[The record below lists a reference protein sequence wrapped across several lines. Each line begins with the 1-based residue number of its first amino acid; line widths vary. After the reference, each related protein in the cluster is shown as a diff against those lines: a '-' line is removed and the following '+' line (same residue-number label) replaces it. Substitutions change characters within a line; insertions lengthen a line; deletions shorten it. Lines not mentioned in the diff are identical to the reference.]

1 MPRVALLL
9 AVLAPAAL
17 LGQEGAG
24 AELWRLAATTLAQP
38 PALATGGAAGFWN
51 PAQPATGERAAFGLE
66 VVNTP
71 SAVGASGVLFTA
83 RARVSPVGRV
93 GIGARALRDYVDARL
108 HPGPPVRRGFRARR
122 PLCHRSAPGARGEL
136 QGGPLALRG
145 WAGAR
150 DRSLPS
156 HAGREPRRRRRRR
169 IVSHGRGGL
178 VPVTDLLS
186 LPPDAARAAI
196 APWLTA
202 RSEPAYRAKQILAR
216 LWQRPVASWEE
227 ATELPAALR
236 RALAEAFPL
245 RRLRLVTRQVSR
257 DGTEKFLWRLDDGEA
272 IESVLIPEG
281 KRRTLCISSQVGC
294 ALACVFCA
302 TGRMGFRRNLTAA
315 EIANQV
321 REIMLREPGTA
332 PTNVVFMGM
341 GEPLLNWAAVDV

>member
-1 MPRVALLL
+1 MPRVPLLL
-9 AVLAPAAL
+9 GVLAPAAL

-24 AELWRLAATTLAQP
+24 AELWRLAAPTLAPP
-38 PALATGGAAGFWN
+38 PAPATGGGARLLEPGPHA
-51 PAQPATGERAAFGLE
+51 RAARRHGDAHRGVRDPLLLALRRERRRPGPLGRNRLLRVARCAVAGRRRGL
-66 VVNTP
+66 
-71 SAVGASGVLFTA
+71 
-83 RARVSPVGRV
+83 
-93 GIGARALRDYVDARL
+93 GARSLRDYVDARL
-108 HPGPPVRRGFRARR
+108 HPGPPVRRGFRAGR

-136 QGGPLALRG
+136 QRGPLALRG

-186 LPPDAARAAI
+186 LTPDAARAAI

-236 RALAEAFPL
+236 R
-245 RRLRLVTRQVSR
+245 
-257 DGTEKFLWRLDDGEA
+257 
-272 IESVLIPEG
+272 
-281 KRRTLCISSQVGC
+281 
-294 ALACVFCA
+294 
-302 TGRMGFRRNLTAA
+302 
-315 EIANQV
+315 
-321 REIMLREPGTA
+321 
-332 PTNVVFMGM
+332 
-341 GEPLLNWAAVDV
+341 